1 MRRTTAT
8 ALRALRWTVLLGLAL
23 AAGRLTALE
32 GHGFA
37 LVSPAAGVA
46 ALWCA
51 RTRTGAGR
59 GHRAPP
65 GRRAASGAVLRAA
78 AFAVPLTVVSL
89 PVHLLTGADVPAAAL
104 LTAALLGQTLL
115 LVALLGRWAPR
126 LVAGAPLDRVRHLV
140 ALVAATALAAA
151 AAGAAALGA
160 AASADALPGGWS
172 WTSLAVWTARAVVG
186 VLLVVPL
193 GLRLQQRGL
202 PRRPPRAG
210 ELAALAATGVLLHGW
225 LFTHLQDL
233 PVAFLL
239 LPLTVWAAL
248 RFSTSVLSVHNLL
261 AGAAAV
267 VLTLEGVGPFAGP
280 FPGVFPAAPDEV
292 AAAVLP
298 ALLVQA
304 FVGVSAVVG
313 LVLALVRDE
322 RDALLARVRAQAAG
336 ALRQAEHAVALTA
349 ALRSLNAAEDVR
361 AAICA
366 AAREVTGADG
376 AYLLEPDGSGALSS
390 AAVAGAGFPPVS
402 VRLEEESVT
411 TAVFRGGD
419 PLFVADLAAHDGAS
433 PRLREGLGVTSAAF
447 QPVRTSLGERAGV
460 LVCVWRAR
468 VDALP
473 AHVPIALATLASEAA
488 HAVERADLLLRLALA
503 AERDPLTGLANR
515 RRWDESV
522 ASETARAARS
532 GLPLSFVLL
541 DLDHFK
547 RYNDTLGHLAGDD
560 LLREFAT
567 AAAGC
572 LREVDTLARW
582 GGEEFVL
589 ALPGCSAA
597 GARAVADRIRAVVP
611 RGQTC
616 TAGVAQWRPGQTAAE
631 VLALCDLALYEG
643 KERGRDVTVVADE
656 PAPVP
661 APVTT

>member
-1 MRRTTAT
+1 MRRTSRA
-8 ALRALRWTVLLGLAL
+8 ALRALLWTVLFGLAL

-32 GHGFA
+32 EHGFA

-51 RTRTGAGR
+51 RSRPSAARAGR
-59 GHRAPP
+59 TT
-65 GRRAASGAVLRAA
+65 RRAALRAA
-78 AFAVPLTVVSL
+78 SFAVPLAATSL
-89 PVHLLTGADVPAAAL
+89 LVHLLTGAALPAAAL

-115 LVALLGRWAPR
+115 LVVLLGRWSPR
-126 LVAGAPLDRVRHLV
+126 LVAGAPLHRVHHLL
-140 ALVAATALAAA
+140 ALVGATALAATA
-151 AAGAAALGA
+151 SGAAALGTA
-160 AASADALPGGWS
+160 AAVGGGWS
-172 WTSLAVWTARAVVG
+172 WSSLAVWTARAVVG

-193 GLRLQQRGL
+193 GLRLL
-202 PRRPPRAG
+202 HPAPPARPARAA
-210 ELAALAATGVLLHGW
+210 ELAALAGATVLLYAW
-225 LFTHLQDL
+225 LFTHLVGL

-239 LPLTVWAAL
+239 LPLTVWVAL
-248 RFSTSVLSVHNLL
+248 RFSTSVLSVHTLL
-261 AGAAAV
+261 TGAAAV
-267 VLTLEGVGPFAGP
+267 VLTLEGAGPFAGP
-280 FPGVFPAAPDEV
+280 FRAAPGEV
-292 AAAVLP
+292 AATVLP

-336 ALRQAEHAVALTA
+336 ALRQAEHAAALTE

-402 VRLEEESVT
+402 VRLEEQSLT
-411 TAVFRGGD
+411 AAVFRSGEAD
-419 PLFVADLAAHDGAS
+419 FVADLAAHDGAS
-433 PRLREGLGVTSAAF
+433 QRLREGLGVTSAAF
-447 QPVRTSLGERAGV
+447 QPVRTSLGERAGL
-460 LVCVWRAR
+460 LVCVWRER
-468 VDALP
+468 VEALP

-547 RYNDTLGHLAGDD
+547 RYNDTLGHLAGDE

-643 KERGRDVTVVADE
+643 KERGRDITVVAD
-656 PAPVP
+656 PDPVP
-661 APVTT
+661 APA